1 MVCDL
6 NQKINVLWSFIKS
19 HRKKKIL
26 VFMQVSEIVFLDKL
40 FSKPPS
46 STFSSHL
53 KRDTTMIT

>member
-26 VFMQVSEIVFLDKL
+26 VFMQVSEIVFLDQL